1 MQSLRSPH
9 RPRWKI
15 TSDITRNDASE
26 PTLYRWQALVYGP
39 QLRAAESTKTAF
51 SPCAPPRP
59 RREQF
64 GGYMRLGWK
73 CSVEARR
80 HLLSWRPMFMLGML
94 TRDFCSSFTA
104 AYTTFQRTET
114 NISDFTCSNWGFYG
128 EWFPKLHVLHGKQL
142 VFTWGQESSW
152 ESRNTCC
159 TAPHTSL
166 PVTSTAP
173 VFIPSY
179 IHKLEEA
186 ISEPVLS
193 LLPSLT
199 TAFRRRTVETSNKGC
214 DDSHLGS
221 AMNAI
226 GTEWHCL
233 EKVRQKSFHNLIF
246 PLHSFL

>member
-1 MQSLRSPH
+1 MQSLRSPQ

-15 TSDITRNDASE
+15 TGDITRNDASE

-51 SPCAPPRP
+51 SPRAPPRP

-128 EWFPKLHVLHGKQL
+128 EWFPSCM
-142 VFTWGQESSW
+142 FFMESSW
-152 ESRNTCC
+152 FSHEVRRVHEKAGTHV
-159 TAPHTSL
+159 AQH
-166 PVTSTAP
+166 
-173 VFIPSY
+173 
-179 IHKLEEA
+179 
-186 ISEPVLS
+186 
-193 LLPSLT
+193 LT
-199 TAFRRRTVETSNKGC
+199 HPC
-214 DDSHLGS
+214 
-221 AMNAI
+221 
-226 GTEWHCL
+226 
-233 EKVRQKSFHNLIF
+233 Q
-246 PLHSFL
+246 